1 MINRKL
7 FNNLPYSIEKNY
19 FKKSYLKEI
28 INLTKYHFDNC
39 KTYKKLLDT
48 LNYKLNKKTTIQE
61 IPFIPTRLFKNYELM
76 SVKKNK
82 IIKTL
87 VSSGTSSQGHSKIFL
102 DKVNSENQV
111 KALKNIISSILGNL
125 RLPML
130 IIDKNPKYYNRNQF
144 SAKTAA
150 ILGFSIFGKNH
161 FYILDKN
168 GNIDYEGI
176 KKFFET
182 YKNNK
187 VFIFGFTSNIYEIF
201 LKKLILKNIDI
212 DLSNSV
218 LLHGGG
224 WKKLEKY
231 KISNSEFKK
240 KLVTKFKIKKIYNY
254 YGTIEQA
261 GSIFLECENCG
272 GFKTSRYSDIL
283 IRDKDFKVLPKLKK
297 GIIQI
302 FSILPTSYPGHS
314 LLTEDEGLII
324 HDKDC
329 TRNFEGKCFLIKG
342 RLAKAE
348 LRGCSDV
355 NSD

>member
-1 MINRKL
+1 MLNKKL
-7 FNNLPYSIEKNY
+7 FDNSPYSIEKNY
-19 FKKSYLKEI
+19 FKKIYLKAI
-28 INLTKYHFDNC
+28 INLTKYHFNNC
-39 KTYKKLLDT
+39 KIYKKLFNT
-48 LNYKLNKKTTIQE
+48 LNFKIDNKTTIQE
-61 IPFIPTRLFKNYELM
+61 IPFIPTRLFKYYDLI
-76 SVKKNK
+76 SIKKNK
-82 IIKTL
+82 VIKTL
-87 VSSGTSSQGHSKIFL
+87 ISSGTSSQGYSKIYL

-111 KALKNIISSILGNL
+111 KALKNLISSILGNL

-144 SAKTAA
+144 NAKTAA

-168 GNIDYEGI
+168 GNIDYKGL
-176 KKFFET
+176 KKFFEV
-182 YKNNK
+182 YKNEK
-187 VFIFGFTSNIYEIF
+187 IFIFGFTSNIYKILLEKLS
-201 LKKLILKNIDI
+201 LKKFDFNF
-212 DLSNSV
+212 SNSV

-231 KISNSEFKK
+231 KISNLDFKK
-240 KLVTKFKIKKIYNY
+240 KLNKKFKIEKVYNY

-272 GFKTSRYSDIL
+272 GFRTSRYSDIL
-283 IRDKDFKVLPKLKK
+283 IRDKNFKVLPKFKK

-329 TRNFEGKCFLIKG
+329 TKNFEGKCFLIKG
-342 RLAKAE
+342 RLAQAE

-355 NSD
+355 TSN